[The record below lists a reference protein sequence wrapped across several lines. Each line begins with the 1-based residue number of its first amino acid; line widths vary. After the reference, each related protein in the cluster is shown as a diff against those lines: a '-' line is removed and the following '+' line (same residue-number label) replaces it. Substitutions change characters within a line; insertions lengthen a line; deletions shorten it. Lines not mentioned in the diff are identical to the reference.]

1 MANILSI
8 QSTVLNDLVGN
19 QAARS
24 ILQSRKHNLIEVPTI
39 ILTSHKGQ
47 KSSLQL
53 HSNEL
58 NILKVFAN
66 VRTAY
71 KIKTGDLTIIG
82 YLPTKNSTK
91 HISHIM
97 KVQRNILLDPVIG
110 DIGVGMYVN
119 TDVAKYFQRIFTKT
133 KYLSANFFE
142 WGFLNKKNIDHYQFS
157 EIVYDLKNFC
167 SKNKSTVLIRSI
179 PKKNKLI
186 NLIASPRGTWGI
198 VTPEIKFKTR
208 YHGAGDLTTALFAH
222 YLTQKISE
230 KKILENLTNDI
241 FQIISKK
248 RKKNIFK
255 SKSLGNL

>member
-24 ILQSRKHNLIEVPTI
+24 VLKPLKHNLIEVPTI

-53 HSNEL
+53 HSSEL
-58 NILKVFAN
+58 NISKVFAN
-66 VRTAY
+66 VRSTY
-71 KIKTGDLTIIG
+71 EVKTSDLTIIG
-82 YLPTKNSTK
+82 YLPSKNSTK
-91 HISHIM
+91 HISNIM
-97 KVQRNILLDPVIG
+97 KTQKNILLDPVIG
-110 DIGVGMYVN
+110 DIGVGIYVN
-119 TDVAKYFQRIFTKT
+119 PDVAKYFQRIFTKT

-142 WGFLNKKNIDHYQFS
+142 WSFLNKKDISQYPFLEVVN
-157 EIVYDLKNFC
+157 DLKKF
-167 SKNKSTVLIRSI
+167 SIKNNSIVLIRSI

-186 NLIASPRGTWGI
+186 NLLASPRGTWSI
-198 VTPEIKFKTR
+198 KTPEIKFKTR
-208 YHGAGDLTTALFAH
+208 YHGAGDLSTALFAH

-230 KKILENLTNDI
+230 KKILEGLTNDI

-248 RKKNIFK
+248 RKKNKFK
-255 SKSLGNL
+255 SKSLSNL